1 MVKSPNLWNRAYR
14 PLPAYLPAAQEQ
26 ASGVPGGRL
35 PVAWARHRGGSTLPV
50 IRLEIC
56 TEHLS
61 IDQRENL
68 LDAVWDALRIS
79 PGMVTADG
87 NVELALCQC
96 GAGTAPEDAPLVRVD
111 GQEYRA
117 VTPERLITL
126 MKRWSR

>member
-1 MVKSPNLWNRAYR
+1 M
-14 PLPAYLPAAQEQ
+14 
-26 ASGVPGGRL
+26 
-35 PVAWARHRGGSTLPV
+35 PV

-87 NVELALCQC
+87 NVELALTQC
-96 GAGTAPEDAPLVRVD
+96 GAAAEDAPLIRVD
-111 GQEYRA
+111 GNAYRN